1 MRSLLFLFLLLVPAL
16 GSGQTA
22 NKLNL
27 KLAQVASGFTSPV
40 GMACPDDGTFR
51 IFVFEQGGKI
61 YIIENGQVLKEPF
74 LNISNRL
81 DGLNIAYSEKGLLG
95 MAFHPYYKNNGQFY
109 LY

>member
-1 MRSLLFLFLLLVPAL
+1 MIYRQIQIHFPNFEQRHYHAITLFLFLLLVPAL

-51 IFVFEQGGKI
+51 IFVFEQGGKV
-61 YIIENGQVLKEPF
+61 YIIKNGQVLKEPF
-74 LNISNRL
+74 LNISNRW
-81 DGLNIAYSEKGLLG
+81 
-95 MAFHPYYKNNGQFY
+95 MA
-109 LY
+109 